1 MRSSLSR
8 VQEVKAVLRIGDDT
22 MQVIEYALGALELR
36 SQTTANNVANAEV
49 PGFQASRVSFEDQ
62 LRRAIDGNRVDRVG
76 GPEIHGTG
84 GPADLTGNNVN
95 LGDEVVE
102 MMKTN
107 LLQQSMVEAF
117 NFKSDLLRS
126 AIRGQ

>member
-1 MRSSLSR
+1 MIP
-8 VQEVKAVLRIGDDT
+8 IGDQT
-22 MQVIEYALGALELR
+22 MEVIEYALKALEVR
-36 SQTTANNVANAEV
+36 SQTTANNVANSEV

-62 LRRAIDGNRVDRVG
+62 LRRAIDGNKVDRAG
-76 GPEIHGTG
+76 GPQIHGTG
-84 GPADLTGNNVN
+84 DVADITGNNVN
-95 LGDEVVE
+95 LEEEVVE

-117 NFKSDLLRS
+117 NFKSGLLRS

>member
-1 MRSSLSR
+1 MF
-8 VQEVKAVLRIGDDT
+8 RIGDDT
-22 MQVIEYALGALELR
+22 MQVIEYALDALELR
-36 SQTTANNVANAEV
+36 SQVTANNVANSEV

-62 LRRAIDGNRVDRVG
+62 LRRAIDGNRVDRIG
-76 GPEIHGTG
+76 GAQIHGTG
-84 GPADLTGNNVN
+84 DVGDLTGNNVN
-95 LGDEVVE
+95 LEEEVVE

-117 NFKSDLLRS
+117 NFKSGLLRS

>member
-1 MRSSLSR
+1 M
-8 VQEVKAVLRIGDDT
+8 D
-22 MQVIEYALGALELR
+22 VIEYALNALELR
-36 SQTTANNVANAEV
+36 SQVTANNVANSEV

-62 LRRAIDGNRVDRVG
+62 LRRAIGGNRVDHAS

-84 GPADLTGNNVN
+84 DVADVTGNNVN
-95 LGDEVVE
+95 LEEEVVD

-117 NFKSDLLRS
+117 NFKSGLLRS